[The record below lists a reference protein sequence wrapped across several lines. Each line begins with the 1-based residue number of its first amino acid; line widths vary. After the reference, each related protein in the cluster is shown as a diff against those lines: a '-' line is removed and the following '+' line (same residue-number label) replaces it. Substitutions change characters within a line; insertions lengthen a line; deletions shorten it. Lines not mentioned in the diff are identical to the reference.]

1 MLWVLRV
8 EHLVQRQFRIH
19 AIAVNRQARAF
30 LGKLLVVLAQIQFAA
45 QRAHQVF
52 GIALVVDREPRVN
65 ADRFAVLPQ
74 QARSGPVE
82 RASPDAAVHVGIAQ
96 HGGHAFDHLRGGTAS
111 EREQQNPFRRHALRD
126 QPGDA
131 IHQRRRLAGAGAGDD
146 QQRFQAVAGRLA
158 LRVVQ
163 PGQQAVGFRFRPWRG
178 RQAGIRRWLDLLL
191 PAAGSPIPGR
201 RFGSGECFGRGQLD
215 GHALQGDGIGF
226 DHRQGFRL
234 RQSSRHRFRFVG
246 RSRCP
251 AESAAGLW

>member
-1 MLWVLRV
+1 MQRIRIHLVLRELRV

-52 GIALVVDREPRVN
+52 GVALVVDREPRVN

-74 QARSGPVE
+74 QARSRPVE

-96 HGGHAFDHLRGGTAS
+96 HGGHAFDHLRGGAAS

-131 IHQRRRLAGAGAGDD
+131 IDQRRRLAGTGTGDD

-163 PGQQAVGFRFRPWRG
+163 SGQQAVGLRFRRVPAERQG
-178 RQAGIRRWLDLLL
+178 RHPPL
-191 PAAGSPIPGR
+191 AGSSSCPRPGADI
-201 RFGSGECFGRGQLD
+201 GSPF
-215 GHALQGDGIGF
+215 
-226 DHRQGFRL
+226 RQR
-234 RQSSRHRFRFVG
+234 
-246 RSRCP
+246 
-251 AESAAGLW
+251 